1 MIVVIDGPAGAGK
14 SSTAKEVAKRS
25 AFRYLDSGAFYRAM
39 TVIFKQLGDDLP
51 AFFDRLNSIRL
62 TAQYQGDAFQVF
74 VDGSDVTDQL
84 RLPETAAK
92 VSAVAAIPE
101 ARAVV
106 NAAMREFVSSGDFI
120 GEGRDLGTAVFPHA
134 DLKIYLTADLA
145 ARSKRRLAELE
156 AMGQAP
162 EPEDVRDNLAHRDTL
177 DASRAADPLRKAD
190 DAVELDTT
198 FLSFEEQVD
207 AVLALIE
214 SIKQRKQPV
223 TLSHPAGDV
232 HPTDVATQNIMSEE
246 LNAENVEN
254 VENVEEAAP
263 AVEST
268 LETAPEVAVVE
279 ETIVV
284 DTAAEEAAAEAEA
297 FAEIKAAKAAAPA
310 VARTVSGPVDGS
322 ISGKVYTLAEL
333 NESSEDYD
341 ESTYQDLV
349 KMYEGT
355 LSSIS
360 EKEIIKGR
368 VVSKDEKYVIV
379 DIGFKS
385 EGIVPLNEFRN
396 PETVKPGDEVEV
408 YLDRVEDRDGQLVLS
423 RRKADT
429 LRVWQNIENAHNLG
443 TVVEGFIK
451 RRIKGG
457 MVVDVFGIDAFL
469 PGSQIDVRPVRDF
482 DAYVGKTM
490 EFRIVKLNMTS
501 ENVVVSHRALI
512 ETDLE
517 SQREEIL
524 ATMESGQVLEGQVK
538 NITDFGVFI
547 DLGGVDGLLHITDLS
562 WGRVEHPSEIIRL
575 DQRLNVVVLEFDQ
588 DRKRISLGLKQ
599 LEPHPWDEI
608 DKKYPEG
615 SRVQGKVVSIA
626 DYGAFIEL
634 EKGVEGLI
642 HISEMS
648 WTQHIKHPSQLVEK
662 GQVIECVVLN
672 INKTDKKVSLG
683 VKQLENDRWKD
694 IAARYPSGSQ
704 HKGVVRNLTNF
715 GVFIELEPGIDGLVH
730 ISDLSWTDK
739 VTHPNEVVAK
749 GDELDVV
756 ILSID
761 YENRR
766 ISLGHKQTLS
776 NPWETY
782 SVEYA
787 PGTKL
792 ENGVVAKATEKGVF
806 IKLPLGAEAF
816 LPAKEALFGDAVLAN
831 YKDGQV
837 VNVTVIEFD
846 ETNKSILVSEKA
858 YLDGDDR
865 KVKKAK
871 PKKGEPAEGA
881 PTLGEMSGL
890 ADLKAKLLEQEKNA
904 KG

>member
-92 VSAVAAIPE
+92 VSVVAALPE

-207 AVLALIE
+207 AVLALID
-214 SIKQRKQPV
+214 SIKQRKQPI
-223 TLSHPAGDV
+223 TLSHPGGDV
-232 HPTDVATQNIMSEE
+232 HPTDVATHNIMSEDQ
-246 LNAENVEN
+246 
-254 VENVEEAAP
+254 NVEETTP
-263 AVEST
+263 
-268 LETAPEVAVVE
+268 VVE
-279 ETIVV
+279 PVVEPIV

-297 FAEIKAAKAAAPA
+297 FAEIKAAKAEKAAP
-310 VARTVSGPVDGS
+310 VLTSSFDGA
-322 ISGKVYTLAEL
+322 IAGKVYTLAEL
-333 NESSEDYD
+333 NESSEDYT
-341 ESTYQDLV
+341 ESEYQDLV

-396 PETVKPGDEVEV
+396 ADTVKPGDEVEV

-490 EFRIVKLNMTS
+490 EFRIVKLNTTS

-524 ATMESGQVLEGQVK
+524 ATMEAGQVLEGQVK

-608 DKKYPEG
+608 DRKYPEG

-683 VKQLENDRWKD
+683 VKQLENDPWKD
-694 IAARYPSGSQ
+694 IAARYPSGSK

-739 VTHPNEVVAK
+739 VAHPNEVVAK
-749 GDELDVV
+749 GDELEVV

-792 ENGVVAKATEKGVF
+792 ENGVVAKATDKGVF

-816 LPAKEALFGDAVLAN
+816 LPAKEALFGDAVVAN

-858 YLDGDDR
+858 YLEGDDR